1 MKPTIKF
8 INVYE
13 RSQEYGGSEEGGW
26 YYQQYNPIAKPL
38 KIKVKINAEG
48 REVPIGRYKR
58 IHTELMAKR
67 ERFGKYDYHGGIEVY
82 IEDKP
87 HQRFKRR
94 RPYYE

>member
-1 MKPTIKF
+1 
-8 INVYE
+8 
-13 RSQEYGGSEEGGW
+13 
-26 YYQQYNPIAKPL
+26 
-38 KIKVKINAEG
+38 
-48 REVPIGRYKR
+48 
-58 IHTELMAKR
+58 MAKR